1 MRQSAAF
8 LLRERGSMHIGVIL
22 AQMGK
27 LFLLLLLGVVLA
39 KIEILDVHT
48 KQKLTKLLLYVTTP
62 MMMID
67 AFHDR
72 MLMVSEQADSGGLG
86 VGLLFV
92 YCFAFYAIL
101 IILSLAI
108 VYSIRTPKKDRRLYI
123 FMTIFGNVGF
133 MGFPVVSA
141 VFGTEGL
148 FYAAILNSV
157 FNIFV
162 YTFGVVLMGGAGADE
177 NTGTADQLRSIP
189 WKKLLLTPAVLCTA
203 VGVLIFMFR
212 LRMPALLADTCDTL
226 GGLTSPLA
234 MLVVGANL
242 NGMKGRD
249 MLANMRLNLY
259 VLLRQIA
266 LPLIFWGI
274 IRLIVN
280 HPVLTPTLLLLSCM
294 PVANTT
300 ALFATEYGG
309 DEHLAS
315 QGIFLTTLFS
325 LVSFPLLMWIC
336 IR

>member
-1 MRQSAAF
+1 
-8 LLRERGSMHIGVIL
+8 MHIDVIL

-27 LFLLLLLGVVLA
+27 LFLLLMLGMALA
-39 KIEILDVHT
+39 RFEILDVHT

-72 MLMVSEQADSGGLG
+72 MLMLADMPEQNGLS
-86 VGLLFV
+86 VGMLFLYSFV
-92 YCFAFYAIL
+92 FYLIL
-101 IILSLAI
+101 IVLSFVIAAVL
-108 VYSIRTPKKDRRLYI
+108 RPPKTERRVYI

-162 YTFGVVLMGGAGADE
+162 YTFGVVLMGGAGSDDA
-177 NTGTADQLRSIP
+177 ASRSAQLRAIP
-189 WKKLLLTPAVLCTA
+189 WKKLLLTPAVICTA
-203 VGVLIFMFR
+203 VGVLIFVFR
-212 LRMPALLADTCDTL
+212 LRMPSLLADTCDTL

-249 MLANMRLNLY
+249 MLTNTRMNLY
-259 VLLRQIA
+259 VLLRQIV
-266 LPLIFWGI
+266 LPLIFWAV

-300 ALFATEYGG
+300 ALFATEYGT

-325 LVSFPLLMWIC
+325 LASFPLIMWIC

>member
-1 MRQSAAF
+1 
-8 LLRERGSMHIGVIL
+8 MHIGVIL
-22 AQMGK
+22 EQMGK
-27 LFLLLLLGVVLA
+27 LFLLLMLGVGLA
-39 KIEILDVHT
+39 KLEILDLHT

-67 AFHDR
+67 AFYDR
-72 MLMVSEQADSGGLG
+72 MQMLQSQPDQSGLG
-86 VGLLFV
+86 VGMLFLYSFV
-92 YCFAFYAIL
+92 FYLIL
-101 IILSLAI
+101 IVLSLI
-108 VYSIRTPKKDRRLYI
+108 LVLVIRVPKQERRLYT

-133 MGFPVVSA
+133 MGFPVVSS

-162 YTFGVVLMGGAGADE
+162 YTFGVVLMGGGGSDASAGKAE
-177 NTGTADQLRSIP
+177 QLRSIP

-203 VGVLIFMFR
+203 IGILIFVFR
-212 LRMPALLADTCDTL
+212 ITLPGILADTCDTL

-242 NGMKGRD
+242 NGMKGKD
-249 MLANMRLNLY
+249 MLKNMRLNVY
-259 VLLRQIA
+259 VLLRQIVMS
-266 LPLIFWGI
+266 LVFWLLI
-274 IRLIVN
+274 RPIVD

-300 ALFATEYGG
+300 ALFATEYHG
-309 DEHLAS
+309 DEKLAS

-325 LVSFPLLMWIC
+325 LLSFPLIMWIC
-336 IR
+336 L

>member
-1 MRQSAAF
+1 MNFSISA
-8 LLRERGSMHIGVIL
+8 VIM
-22 AQMGK
+22 QMGK
-27 LFLLLLLGVVLA
+27 LFLLLMLGYFLA
-39 KIEILDVHT
+39 RIEILDLHT

-67 AFHDR
+67 AFYDR
-72 MLMVSEQADSGGLG
+72 MQMIVSEPEQNSLS
-86 VGLLFV
+86 VGMLFAYSFLFYLLLIVLAVILV
-92 YCFAFYAIL
+92 YGT
-101 IILSLAI
+101 
-108 VYSIRTPKKDRRLYI
+108 RTPKKERRLYL

-133 MGFPVVSA
+133 MGFPVVSS

-162 YTFGVVLMGGAGADE
+162 YTFGVILMGGGGEDSSGSTLAQIKAV
-177 NTGTADQLRSIP
+177 P

-203 VGVLIFMFR
+203 VGLVIFIFR
-212 LRMPALLADTCDTL
+212 IHLPEILADTCDTL

-242 NGMKGRD
+242 NGMNARK
-249 MLANMRLNLY
+249 MLTNKRMNLY

-266 LPLIFWGI
+266 LPLVFWAI
-274 IRLIVN
+274 IRHIVS
-280 HPVLTPTLLLLSCM
+280 HEILAPTLLLLSCM

-325 LVSFPLLMWIC
+325 LISFPLIIWLC
-336 IR
+336 VR

>member
-1 MRQSAAF
+1 
-8 LLRERGSMHIGVIL
+8 MHIGVIL
-22 AQMGK
+22 EQMGK
-27 LFLLLLLGVVLA
+27 LFLLLMLGVALA
-39 KIEILDVHT
+39 KLEILDLHT

-67 AFHDR
+67 AFYDR
-72 MLMVSEQADSGGLG
+72 MQMLQTQPDQSGLG
-86 VGLLFV
+86 VGMLFL
-92 YCFAFYAIL
+92 YSFAFYLIL
-101 IILSLAI
+101 IVLSLI
-108 VYSIRTPKKDRRLYI
+108 LVLVIRAPKQERRLYT

-133 MGFPVVSA
+133 MGFPVVSS

-162 YTFGVVLMGGAGADE
+162 YTFGVVLMGGG
-177 NTGTADQLRSIP
+177 GTDASASKAEQLRSIP

-203 VGVLIFMFR
+203 VGILIFVFR
-212 LRMPALLADTCDTL
+212 ITLPGILADTCDTL

-242 NGMKGRD
+242 SGMKGKD
-249 MLANMRLNLY
+249 MLKNMRLNVY

-266 LPLIFWGI
+266 LPLVFWVL
-274 IRLIVN
+274 IRPIVN

-300 ALFATEYGG
+300 ALFATEYHG
-309 DEHLAS
+309 DEKLAS

-325 LVSFPLLMWIC
+325 LISFPLIMWIC
-336 IR
+336 L